1 MRRASVLAV
10 VLWGV
15 LGGRLIAASGCPDT
29 LADPATVKSPPPDC
43 RMIAWWM
50 WFGSAVTKPEVLRE
64 LTRMHQAGLGGVLV
78 YPEYPQQVDDP
89 ALGIKNLP
97 FLSPQYLGVYR
108 YAVETAHRLGM
119 TVDVVGGSGWPY
131 GGPSVS
137 IEDAAHA
144 IRMATVHLDPTG
156 AVSLPVLQPDE
167 KLVAVFAPESSN
179 GGSSFRD
186 VTSAVAAGG
195 RASLPVPQQTEV
207 LTFISTPTHMRVKRP
222 SLGGEGYVLD
232 HLSPSA
238 LNRYSSA
245 VLSKLSGPVGQLR
258 ALFADSLEAYN
269 SDWTAA
275 FLDEFKR
282 RRGYDLTPSLPYL
295 FQDLGP
301 RTEDTRFDFW
311 ETVADLFV
319 DGYARPLHEWT
330 RRHDLRLEIQAYGVP
345 AVPQRTYA
353 LVDFPGGEQYDWKE
367 FTEGRWASSAAHFY
381 GKKRVLAEYATW
393 AGIPNRFTD
402 TLDDLKVI
410 ADMQFLTGM
419 TELGASTLPYSPPS
433 AGSPGW
439 QDYAGAAFGINQTWW
454 PFLPDLAAYVHRA
467 SFVLEQG
474 RPVSDVLVYLPV
486 EDAEANAPPGSLHT
500 VFQVRN
506 RLAQAKEG
514 EIPEFGLKNALSHQA
529 RVLGEIIASG
539 YTFDGISGDILEQR
553 ATIDG
558 THLEIGDASYAVV
571 LLPRLTGIRLRALDK
586 IAAFVRA
593 GGTAVATGRLP
604 DRVYGGLNNA
614 ADNERLRFLV
624 EQVFG
629 TGGTTDSHGDH
640 SYGLGRSISI
650 ENESELRRVLLHAC
664 PPDLSLEKPDG
675 EIGFIHR
682 RARISA
688 RGTADYYF
696 IANTGEEEKVLRA
709 SFRVARRQPQIW
721 DLELGTATLPAVYA
735 FQGDRTALE
744 LHLGPRRS
752 VVVYFGASHADAEVA
767 ETNLPSPILHGG
779 TVSAETSNP
788 GTYFVRRASGREV
801 RSVVS
806 LPKPII
812 VSTPWKLQFGSPL
825 NLSQTVKVLRSWTE
839 DGATKYFSGTGTYST
854 DVNVPATFLGP
865 DRVVWLDL
873 GDVRY
878 AARVWVNG
886 QVAGDAWQRPLRLEI
901 SRWLRPGVNHLRIA
915 VANLL
920 INELLGQ
927 KPPDYTKLVAAY
939 GDRFPY
945 PEDWKVNPEPWP
957 AGLLGPVRLVPG
969 VRVQFTLHPGKP
981 RRPATRQVKS
991 SGL

>member
-1 MRRASVLAV
+1 
-10 VLWGV
+10 
-15 LGGRLIAASGCPDT
+15 
-29 LADPATVKSPPPDC
+29 
-43 RMIAWWM
+43 MIAWWM

-64 LTRMHQAGLGGVLV
+64 LTRMHQAGLGGVLI
-78 YPEYPQQVDDP
+78 YPEYPQHVDDP

-97 FLSPQYLGVYR
+97 FLSPQYLDVYR
-108 YAVETAHRLGM
+108 YAVATAHRLGM

-144 IRMATVHLDPTG
+144 IRMATAHLDPTG
-156 AVSLPVLQPDE
+156 VVSLPVLQPDE
-167 KLVAVFAPESSN
+167 RLAAVLAPESSN
-179 GGSSFRD
+179 GRSSFRD
-186 VTSAVAAGG
+186 VTSAVTAGG
-195 RASLPVPQQTEV
+195 RASLPVPQQTE
-207 LTFISTPTHMRVKRP
+207 LLAFISTPTHMRVKRP

-232 HLSPSA
+232 HLSPLA
-238 LNRYSSA
+238 VNRYGSA
-245 VLSKLSGPVGQLR
+245 VLSKLSEAPVGHVR

-275 FLDEFKR
+275 FRDEFKQ

-301 RTEDTRFDFW
+301 RTKNTRFDFW

-319 DGYARPLHEWT
+319 DGYARSLREWT
-330 RRHDLRLEIQAYGVP
+330 RRGNLRLEIQAYGVP

-353 LVDFPGGEQYDWKE
+353 LVDFPGGEQYNWKE

-439 QDYAGAAFGINQTWW
+439 QDYAGAAFGMNQTWW
-454 PFLPDLAAYVHRA
+454 PFLPHLAAYVHRA

-474 RPVSDVLVYLPV
+474 RPVSDVLLYLPV
-486 EDAEANAPPGSLHT
+486 EDAEADAPPGSLHT
-500 VFQVRN
+500 AFQVRN

-514 EIPEFGLKNALSHQA
+514 EIPEFGLKSALSYQA
-529 RVLGEIIASG
+529 RVLGEIVASG

-553 ATIDG
+553 AAIDG
-558 THLEIGDASYAVV
+558 NHLAIGDASYAVV
-571 LLPRLTGIRLRALDK
+571 LLPRLTGMRVRALEK

-593 GGTAVATGRLP
+593 GGTAVAIGRLP
-604 DRVYGGLNNA
+604 DRVYGGMNTP
-614 ADNERLRFLV
+614 ADNERLRSLV
-624 EQVFG
+624 EQIFG
-629 TGGTTDSHGDH
+629 TGAETDSHGEH
-640 SYGLGRSISI
+640 PYGLGRGISI
-650 ENESELRRVLLHAC
+650 EDESELRRVLLHAC
-664 PPDLSLEKPDG
+664 PPDLSFETHDT
-675 EIGFIHR
+675 EVGFIHR
-682 RARISA
+682 RARISP
-688 RGTADYYF
+688 RETADYYF
-696 IANTGEEEKVLRA
+696 IANTSEDQKVLNA
-709 SFRVARRQPQIW
+709 AFRVARRQPQIW
-721 DLELGTATLPAVYA
+721 DLELGTTTRPAVYA
-735 FQGDRTALE
+735 FQGGRTALD

-752 VVVYFGASHADAEVA
+752 VVVYFGTSRQNPEVA
-767 ETNLPSPILHGG
+767 ETNLPSPILRGG
-779 TVSAETSNP
+779 TVSAEIANP
-788 GTYFVRRASGREV
+788 GIFFVRRASGREAK
-801 RSVVS
+801 SVAD
-806 LPKPII
+806 LPKPIT
-812 VSTPWKLQFGSPL
+812 VSTPWQLQFGPPL
-825 NLSQTVKVLRSWTE
+825 NISQTVTALRSWTE

-854 DVNVPATFLGP
+854 DVNVPATFLGTEK
-865 DRVVWLDL
+865 VVWLDL

-886 QVAGDAWQRPLRLEI
+886 QLAGDTWQSPPRLEI
-901 SRWLRPGVNHLRIA
+901 SRWLRPGVNQLRIA

-927 KPPDYTKLVAAY
+927 KPPDYTRLVAAY

-969 VRVQFTLHPGKP
+969 VRLQFTLHPQAGAGKNTAS
-981 RRPATRQVKS
+981 R
-991 SGL
+991 